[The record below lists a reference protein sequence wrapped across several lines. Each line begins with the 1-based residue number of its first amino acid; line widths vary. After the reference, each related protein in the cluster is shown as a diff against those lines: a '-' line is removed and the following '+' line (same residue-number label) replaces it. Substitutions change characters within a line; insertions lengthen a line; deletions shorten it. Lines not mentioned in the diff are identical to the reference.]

1 MLGSSGEVVGG
12 SNGFPLEKVR
22 SRTFSL
28 VLAVG
33 VGLDWGFVRWIAEGS
48 GKLVG
53 VVGDVR
59 SSGAARGGR
68 RGSWDQPIP
77 QCWCCRLKSLQGH
90 P

>member
-1 MLGSSGEVVGG
+1 MQGSSREAVGG

-33 VGLDWGFVRWIAEGS
+33 VGLDWGLVRWIAEGS

-59 SSGAARGGR
+59 SSGAARGGI
-68 RGSWDQPIP
+68 GEGVGINPSP
-77 QCWCCRLKSLQGH
+77 SVGAAG
-90 P
+90 